1 MRRKNNEKYER
12 ESGGRELERS
22 EKERKM
28 IVKIDGRERVA
39 REMREK
45 VKRYRKER
53 VMIKMKV

>member
-1 MRRKNNEKYER
+1 MRRKNNEKDER

-39 REMREK
+39 RVMREK

-53 VMIKMKV
+53 VMIKMRV